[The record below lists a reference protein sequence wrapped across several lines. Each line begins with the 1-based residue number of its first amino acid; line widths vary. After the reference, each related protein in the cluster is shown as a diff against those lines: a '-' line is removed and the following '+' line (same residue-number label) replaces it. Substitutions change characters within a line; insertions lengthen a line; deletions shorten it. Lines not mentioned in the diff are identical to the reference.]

1 MKNCLQLGGHS
12 RGGGGDR
19 DEGRARRD
27 DGGGR
32 DGPGDGSNDRH
43 GDAGAAEAE
52 GGDRRVPSLRS
63 VATDCRGASPPF
75 AAKEDLFDYRFGT
88 TRSLSVRDQLGR
100 VRGQS
105 FGVNVILVC
114 RESFDAGDIRQV
126 AGAVQEARDLFAQK
140 GIGIREVEWY
150 QVPKSEANGHC
161 GIGVGGPSH
170 GEAKALTQDW
180 TVDND
185 LMDLFVVQTV
195 TEKDGWSAIDGE
207 CDKQTGGCKSQM
219 SGSVLEL
226 FEPTTTMGILMAHEL
241 GHYFGLEHTSRT
253 NNFMNGTVSP
263 SHTNITTAQS
273 EVIKHKD
280 CFTTEAC

>member
-1 MKNCLQLGGHS
+1 VSSLRAAAEDCLGESPPFG
-12 RGGGGDR
+12 
-19 DEGRARRD
+19 ARRD
-27 DGGGR
+27 LLGYVLQPD
-32 DGPGDGSNDRH
+32 
-43 GDAGAAEAE
+43 
-52 GGDRRVPSLRS
+52 
-63 VATDCRGASPPF
+63 
-75 AAKEDLFDYRFGT
+75 
-88 TRSLSVRDQLGR
+88 RSLSVRDQLGR

-114 RESFDAGDIRQV
+114 RESFGAGDIRQI

-140 GIGIREVEWY
+140 GIAIREVEWY
-150 QVPKSEANGHC
+150 EIPTAEANGHC
-161 GIGVGGPSH
+161 GIGVGGSSH
-170 GEAKALTQDW
+170 GEATALTQDW
-180 TVDND
+180 TVPND

-207 CDKQTGGCKSQM
+207 CDKQTGRCTSQM

-226 FEPTTTMGILMAHEL
+226 FDPTAAMGILMAHEL

-253 NNFMNGTVSP
+253 NNFMNSSVTP

-273 EVIKHKD
+273 EVIKQKD